1 MLWIRDWWIAALVL
15 LVFCGASVAGV
26 IIYVRSNRVAVRADD
41 LRVGDCIK
49 EAAENVLPDWVKT
62 ISCDRPH
69 FGEVFAILTV
79 PDASAYP
86 GDQAFNAFGDKCG
99 PEFFD
104 YAQDAPEGPTFRVAV
119 GYPTAEAWATG
130 DRSLVC
136 VATSKQER
144 SASIGN

>member
-1 MLWIRDWWIAALVL
+1 VL
-15 LVFCGASVAGV
+15 
-26 IIYVRSNRVAVRADD
+26 
-41 LRVGDCIK
+41 
-49 EAAENVLPDWVKT
+49 
-62 ISCDRPH
+62 
-69 FGEVFAILTV
+69 AILTV

-136 VATSKQER
+136 VAMSKQER